1 MNKSCL
7 LLLVFWYFNF
17 HIVPESQF
25 QASPANQ
32 VSGELCWSKKL
43 HITNSQ
49 NNSESHWL
57 SQGSASRRASKGR
70 IVLGYLTE
78 PITQTI
84 FNQPDFACRKSK
96 PLTQSRSDW
105 WKESLPPDKHR
116 APSRWCLRKQTLLA
130 AHVELL
136 WPQPQRGGSRFSLQM
151 ASFTSSNYRSVP
163 KHLNTLHKHTE
174 APLDRLESGSKVYLA
189 I

>member
-70 IVLGYLTE
+70 TVLGYLTE

-84 FNQPDFACRKSK
+84 FNQPDCLQEKQTPHPKQIRLMKRIPPSLINTEHQAGGVWGSK
-96 PLTQSRSDW
+96 LSWQHMWSCCDLSHSEEEADF
-105 WKESLPPDKHR
+105 L
-116 APSRWCLRKQTLLA
+116 SRWQVLL
-130 AHVELL
+130 LL
-136 WPQPQRGGSRFSLQM
+136 ITDLS
-151 ASFTSSNYRSVP
+151 
-163 KHLNTLHKHTE
+163 LNTWTPSTNTLKHHLT
-174 APLDRLESGSKVYLA
+174 GWKVA
-189 I
+189 VKFI